1 MDIFETPYDESTDI
15 EYITCEICDKSI
27 RGETL
32 YKLHVTSQAHLKNEQ
47 TLVAEGKISRLQP
60 VPYFEDLI
68 QYLEY
73 LKIDEPIVGLDYLFE
88 VEDEG
93 SDPSFIKYNCTLCKV
108 YAPLTEAVQHVIGRK
123 HRQKY
128 LENNRPDLVN
138 WDPQRPH
145 NLAGKLMRAKAEIAE
160 RQDGSG
166 KPTPLSNK
174 KGLTFPR
181 LSVQGGP
188 NNGRSSSYRP
198 DMGTRDE
205 GYPKGPRKQW
215 SDKSDFV
222 RDRQGNERKKDFPDV
237 LGSQDQDRRLY
248 SHSERDLFQ
257 KPHSQKDALQEFYTE
272 ELRRE
277 KLAKSKQWSHDGN
290 SPHEH
295 MRRTGRE
302 SGPVANQSDFDG
314 KRPHDVFVQNYRHG
328 SIPYEHP
335 EAPLSNP
342 RSSRGSPSRSGDFN
356 SKMSDIPDPFMRFL
370 KGGPS
375 SEEQVV
381 RKKSRFSN
389 ATADEIQAAYKMF
402 SKGSARTEIQELK
415 RQKMNRSHLTEN
427 EQRESLEEFPES
439 AGDVFEMLRNI
450 EIENEEEAHFL
461 KERLRCVLMEFK
473 ARKAEKALQTG
484 QSRGVIIKEY
494 NMRPASEQHF
504 QDHYGQPPRGN
515 PSMREK
521 NEDVYGD
528 PRHERYQESIGDF
541 EKRVQDHL
549 SRGDLQIRRSEDVYD
564 DPRLGHQNISGD
576 SQVYQRT
583 EPNEGRSE
591 PFLEYQ
597 QYEQH
602 KEMSEGAHEYQRFG
616 LPDVQYSNRN
626 AHKEMQRWPSDQPS
640 MTSPFPKM
648 YQEPSRPQ
656 DYELADKFS
665 DYPSTASRLS
675 VEHEPRISRPP
686 QYSRNLDKITSTL
699 LELVARK

>member
-237 LGSQDQDRRLY
+237 L
-248 SHSERDLFQ
+248 
-257 KPHSQKDALQEFYTE
+257 
-272 ELRRE
+272 
-277 KLAKSKQWSHDGN
+277 
-290 SPHEH
+290 
-295 MRRTGRE
+295 
-302 SGPVANQSDFDG
+302 
-314 KRPHDVFVQNYRHG
+314 
-328 SIPYEHP
+328 
-335 EAPLSNP
+335 
-342 RSSRGSPSRSGDFN
+342 
-356 SKMSDIPDPFMRFL
+356 
-370 KGGPS
+370 GGPS

-665 DYPSTASRLS
+665 DYPSTASLEHVYTVTKGS
-675 VEHEPRISRPP
+675 VGS
-686 QYSRNLDKITSTL
+686 QGVGCGL
-699 LELVARK
+699 LRFMQVALALPTDAGDEA